1 MTAGFYPDVFAVFRA
16 NFAKLESRSHLA
28 VKLVLLLTDLN
39 VILGGSLYCPTQ
51 VRVNTP
57 AIRVQITNSL
67 R

>member
-1 MTAGFYPDVFAVFRA
+1 
-16 NFAKLESRSHLA
+16 
-28 VKLVLLLTDLN
+28 